1 LSQRK
6 SGAVL
11 GYINIG
17 LKNFVNLLYTPLLL
31 HYLGQGDYGVFQ
43 MTNSVVFSLTI
54 LSMGFYGAYVR
65 FYSRLRAKAD
75 DNGIRRLNGIYFTL
89 YSVVAALAV
98 IIGGILT
105 VNTQRIFS
113 GGLTAS
119 EVALCK
125 DLMVIM
131 VINVAVTFLSSPF
144 DAYIVSHER
153 FVFQQ
158 SRQIFLNVCTPFLAL
173 GLLFVGMGA
182 IGVAIAQLTV
192 SVVLLILNMRYAYFT
207 LHMRF
212 LFRQFD
218 FGLLRAVGVFSFWI
232 FLNQI
237 TDLVN
242 NQVPNF
248 LLGALAGAS
257 TVAVFAIASQ
267 IRNLFFSMSTI
278 LSNLF
283 VPLINRIVAGGGSER
298 QLTELMTRV
307 GRYQMII
314 FWYIF
319 GGYIVLG
326 RYFIRLW
333 AGSQNA
339 SAFWLSIVMI
349 APVMVPLVQNTGIE
363 IQRAQNQH
371 KTRSVVYVITALL
384 NIVFSLV
391 LIPRWGY
398 WAPTVGYLLSMVIG
412 PGLFMNWFYQVRI
425 GLDMF
430 YFWRKQMPIILMS
443 MALTALLCVAVF
455 FFPITGLVAFAAWGL
470 AYSVLFAGLAWK
482 LVMNGEERG
491 TVLRRIGKGADSIL

>member
-1 LSQRK
+1 MSQRK

-17 LKNFVNLLYTPLLL
+17 LKNLVNLLYTPLLL

-65 FYSRLRAKAD
+65 FYSRLRAKSD

-105 VNTQRIFS
+105 INTQRIFS
-113 GGLTAS
+113 GGLTTS
-119 EVALCK
+119 EIALCK

-158 SRQIFLNVCTPFLAL
+158 SRQIFLNVCTPFFAP

-182 IGVAIAQLTV
+182 IGVAIAQLAV
-192 SVVLLILNMRYAYFT
+192 SIVLLILNMRYAYFT

-278 LSNLF
+278 LSRLF
-283 VPLINRIVAGGGSER
+283 VPLINRIVAGGG
-298 QLTELMTRV
+298 
-307 GRYQMII
+307 G
-314 FWYIF
+314 
-319 GGYIVLG
+319 
-326 RYFIRLW
+326 
-333 AGSQNA
+333 
-339 SAFWLSIVMI
+339 
-349 APVMVPLVQNTGIE
+349 
-363 IQRAQNQH
+363 
-371 KTRSVVYVITALL
+371 
-384 NIVFSLV
+384 
-391 LIPRWGY
+391 
-398 WAPTVGYLLSMVIG
+398 
-412 PGLFMNWFYQVRI
+412 
-425 GLDMF
+425 
-430 YFWRKQMPIILMS
+430 
-443 MALTALLCVAVF
+443 
-455 FFPITGLVAFAAWGL
+455 
-470 AYSVLFAGLAWK
+470 
-482 LVMNGEERG
+482 
-491 TVLRRIGKGADSIL
+491 